1 MSMPYQFQS
10 YIIDL
15 LESKCT
21 MVPLS
26 EPMREWCLPSDAKF
40 NANIVVGTDKQRID
54 ARSFTMQVDNE
65 SLRGTVSA
73 SVNKECFPVGQ
84 LIMGRSGVA
93 DLMASVGF
101 FNTTMIIRDPKIF
114 DVPKICMNSTG
125 DVEPLHPFVTA
136 QIMKNSFF

>member
-1 MSMPYQFQS
+1 MPYLFQS

-26 EPMREWCLPSDAKF
+26 EPMKEWCLPSDAKF
-40 NANIVVGTDKQRID
+40 NANMVMGTGKQRID

-73 SVNKECFPVGQ
+73 TVNKECFPVGQ
-84 LIMGRSGVA
+84 VINGISGVTE
-93 DLMASVGF
+93 LMASVGF
-101 FNTTMIIRDPKIF
+101 FNTTMTIRDPKIF
-114 DVPKICMNSTG
+114 DVPQICMNSTRE
-125 DVEPLHPFVTA
+125 VEPLHPFVSA
-136 QIMKNSFF
+136 QIVKNSFF

>member
-40 NANIVVGTDKQRID
+40 NANIVVGTGKQRID

-65 SLRGTVSA
+65 SLRGTV
-73 SVNKECFPVGQ
+73 CFPVG
-84 LIMGRSGVA
+84 
-93 DLMASVGF
+93 MASMASIGI
-101 FNTTMIIRDPKIF
+101 FNTTMTIRDPKIF